1 MTKPIALF
9 NYPEGVFDL
18 PSGLKTS
25 VADVIQMFNKTMPEY
40 YWLCFPALGI
50 RFPKLQ
56 VFFEKDMEEI
66 EYDELVEMIK
76 KKIAKLTP
84 AT

>member
-1 MTKPIALF
+1 MIKPIALF
-9 NYPEGVFDL
+9 NYPEGMFDM

-25 VADVIQMFNKTMPEY
+25 VVDIIQMFNKSMPEY
-40 YWLCFPALGI
+40 YLLCFPASGI

-66 EYDELVEMIK
+66 EYDELVDMIK

-84 AT
+84 AK